1 MFEPKFFITNNINN
15 SLLEIERARG
25 FLDAAQLKKS
35 WIRNMQGKALI
46 LESHA
51 STHIEGTRLTLSQA
65 RKILTGKKVVG
76 VNPDD
81 RKELLNYKEAIDF
94 VSKYLGKEDFI
105 TENLICDIHK
115 ILVKGVRGNSAG
127 PGNYRKIQNYIIN
140 SISGEIIYTPPPP
153 ERVSSLMKE
162 FVIWLNKKS
171 NISHVLRAGIS
182 QFQFVHIHPF
192 LDGNGRTAR
201 LLCTLILYK
210 NGYDFKRLFSLSEFY
225 DKKRRKYY
233 DAIQSVRKNN
243 MDMTEWLGYF
253 TDGLK
258 SQMLEVKNK
267 GEMVIKKDILLDRA
281 LKFGLGKR
289 QLRGIKFLIRQGQ
302 MQPAEYMKI
311 NPDITHRTAQRDI
324 KELLEKEFIIR
335 KGATNKLVYFLKI

>member
-65 RKILTGKKVVG
+65 RKILTGKKVAG

-127 PGNYRKIQNYIIN
+127 PGNYRKVQNYIIN

-162 FVIWLNKKS
+162 FVVWLNKKS
-171 NISHVLRAGIS
+171 NISPVLRAGIN

-210 NGYDFKRLFSLSEFY
+210 NGYDFKRLFSFSEFY
-225 DKKRRKYY
+225 NKKRRKYY

>member
-1 MFEPKFFITNNINN
+1 MFKPKFFITNNINN
-15 SLLEIERARG
+15 FLLEIERARG

-35 WIRNMQGKALI
+35 WIRNMQSKALI

-65 RKILTGKKVVG
+65 RKILTGKKVAG

-171 NISHVLRAGIS
+171 NISPVLRAGIS

-210 NGYDFKRLFSLSEFY
+210 DEYDFKRLFSLSEFY

-243 MDMTEWLGYF
+243 MDMTEWLEYF

-267 GEMVIKKDILLDRA
+267 GMIVIKKDILIERA
-281 LKFGLGKR
+281 SIEGLNNRQKKLLTFLVDNEYISRAIYVKR
-289 QLRGIKFLIRQGQ
+289 YKVSL
-302 MQPAEYMKI
+302 
-311 NPDITHRTAQRDI
+311 RTADYDLSQ
-324 KELLEKEFIIR
+324 LEKLGLLKRVGIGRAIR
-335 KGATNKLVYFLKI
+335 YSLK